1 MGRYSFFI
9 LSFCYRGHYVYA
21 DSSSSDVLLDS
32 GSFIDVS
39 GSGSTIDT
47 ESSTLDS
54 SSSIQQEES
63 TSASFSEES
72 SEEGIQDSLD
82 KNYEYYDLSN
92 PFVFGNTNNGEDSAV
107 DQNIMSRMFTTF
119 ASGGPNTVY
128 AGPNN
133 GWNIT
138 GYFTSWRLDGTLN
151 ATMIANNIDMI
162 VNQARNS
169 FSYVN
174 SRLNGLENWRSSATS
189 SITNLN
195 SSVSSQRTQI
205 SNAFSRISTLE
216 SWKSG
221 VDTNINNLFKDRDAL
236 KSDVANLKV
245 STANNINTI
254 NSVSSRVGTLESKL
268 ANTDIYLSAI
278 LNSMNTHKDQTTA
291 NFSSTFS
298 YLTEINKK
306 LEAENANSSAL
317 LKSMNTHKDQTT
329 TNFSNVVS
337 YLDEINKK
345 NGNLITFSSALLTS
359 MNTHKDQ
366 TTNNFATLSNYLDE
380 INKKNANILTY
391 QSALLTSMNDHK
403 DQTTTNFTSV
413 FNFLDDINKK
423 MTNTNIYLSS
433 MLTSMNTH
441 KDQTKDAMSTIF
453 SYFQDT
459 NKKLDSN
466 NDKLDINNTRM
477 STLITAV
484 NLHKDQT
491 TNNFATLWNYFGSL
505 NSKMD
510 KLISNTNSIG
520 SIWSD
525 VGIITAIT
533 GLHNTW
539 KSKDYS
545 SSVLEDDGNAV
556 KLMKSVT
563 TNINS
568 NLSDVTSVINQLK
581 SNIQAQFDMYFTD
594 GGFFWQAYDK
604 RFNQLESYFDMIYNM
619 DNKDSMLYRLI
630 YFFIDEMTKTRD
642 FVIEINDN
650 LLIANDSLLIIID
663 WLRMIYSKP
672 PNDVSVV
679 VPPFDFNRLQQM
691 LDGLNFGNIVNEA
704 GTNIWDFLS
713 QLIKTLGEIISTAIT
728 GLTDV
733 VGEILDLLGD
743 LINQIIKLIV
753 PENLDFLDTGF
764 GTVKSKID
772 IKFGS
777 FLSLGNQVKEVV
789 QPIDQDFKKVVSIDI
804 MGAKFNPDFST
815 IDWVVVRFR
824 TVMALSIWM
833 SVAIYI
839 YRKITGNGDLIN
851 DN

>member
-9 LSFCYRGHYVYA
+9 LSFCYRGNYVYA

-32 GSFIDVS
+32 SSDVDNS
-39 GSGSTIDT
+39 SSDSIVDSET
-47 ESSTLDS
+47 STLDS
-54 SSSIQQEES
+54 SSSVQQEES
-63 TSASFSEES
+63 TSTSVSEES
-72 SEEGIQDSLD
+72 SEEGVQDSLD

-92 PFVFGNTNNGEDSAV
+92 PFVFGNTDNGEDSTV
-107 DQNIMSRMFTTF
+107 DLNIMPRMFTTF
-119 ASGGPNTVY
+119 ASGGPSTVY

-169 FSYVN
+169 FSFVN
-174 SRLNGLENWRSSATS
+174 SRLNGLENWRSSASNSIS
-189 SITNLN
+189 SLN

-205 SNAFSRISTLE
+205 SNAFSRIAANENNIDALISSRNSHANRLSSLE
-216 SWKSG
+216 SGYTGVSNNVSALITRMNSAESAISG
-221 VDTNINNLFKDRDAL
+221 NSNNISAIIKRLNTAESDISGSKNNIQALITRMNSAESAISGNSNNIQALITRVNRTEDGIAGNSNNIQALIGRMNTVESVLTANEGYFSSMNAHLGKIRENTNILPNLE
-236 KSDVANLKV
+236 
-245 STANNINTI
+245 
-254 NSVSSRVGTLESKL
+254 G
-268 ANTDIYLSAI
+268 Y
-278 LNSMNTHKDQTTA
+278 
-291 NFSSTFS
+291 
-298 YLTEINKK
+298 
-306 LEAENANSSAL
+306 
-317 LKSMNTHKDQTT
+317 LKSMNTHLSNISEKS
-329 TNFSNVVS
+329 FSIDSAVVS
-337 YLDEINKK
+337 VPGFEGFFKSMNGHLSNISSYTKPLESFSGYFLSMNAHLGSIKDSLNGGSVLFPSAIGEIRDFT
-345 NGNLITFSSALLTS
+345 NLIFLGVQSISGFDGYLKHLGTIKDNTASLLNFEGYYKS
-359 MNTHKDQ
+359 MN
-366 TTNNFATLSNYLDE
+366 
-380 INKKNANILTY
+380 
-391 QSALLTSMNDHK
+391 
-403 DQTTTNFTSV
+403 
-413 FNFLDDINKK
+413 
-423 MTNTNIYLSS
+423 
-433 MLTSMNTH
+433 
-441 KDQTKDAMSTIF
+441 
-453 SYFQDT
+453 
-459 NKKLDSN
+459 
-466 NDKLDINNTRM
+466 
-477 STLITAV
+477 
-484 NLHKDQT
+484 LH
-491 TNNFATLWNYFGSL
+491 LG
-505 NSKMD
+505 
-510 KLISNTNSIG
+510 
-520 SIWSD
+520 
-525 VGIITAIT
+525 
-533 GLHNTW
+533 
-539 KSKDYS
+539 
-545 SSVLEDDGNAV
+545 
-556 KLMKSVT
+556 
-563 TNINS
+563 NINEA
-568 NLSDVTSVINQLK
+568 INSLK
-581 SNIQAQFDMYFTD
+581 TNIQAQFDLYFTD
-594 GGFFWQAYDK
+594 GGFFWKAYDE
-604 RFNQLESYFDMIYNM
+604 RFNQLGTYFDMIYNM

-650 LLIANDSLLIIID
+650 LLIANDSILIIID

-672 PNDVSVV
+672 PSNVNVV
-679 VPPFDFNRLQQM
+679 VPSFDFDRLQQM

>member
-1 MGRYSFFI
+1 MINAKKIGKWVGIVFFI

-21 DSSSSDVLLDS
+21 DSDSSDVLLDS
-32 GSFIDVS
+32 SSITDVS
-39 GSGSTIDT
+39 GSDSTVDT
-47 ESSTLDS
+47 ENSTLDS
-54 SSSIQQEES
+54 SSSVQQEES
-63 TSASFSEES
+63 TSTSVSEES
-72 SEEGIQDSLD
+72 SEEGAQDSLD

-92 PFVFGNTNNGEDSAV
+92 PFVFGNTDNGEDSTV
-107 DQNIMSRMFTTF
+107 DLNIMPRMFTTF
-119 ASGGPNTVY
+119 ASGGPSTVY

-169 FSYVN
+169 FSFVN
-174 SRLNGLENWRSSATS
+174 SRLNGLENWRSSASNSIS
-189 SITNLN
+189 SLN

-205 SNAFSRISTLE
+205 SNAFSRIAANENNIDALISSRNSHANRLSSLE
-216 SWKSG
+216 SGYTGVSNNVSALITRMNSAESAISG
-221 VDTNINNLFKDRDAL
+221 NSNNISAIIKRLNTAESDISGSKNNIQALITRMNSAESAISGNSNNIQALITRVNRTEDGITGNSNNIQALIGRMNTVESVLTANEGYFSSMNAHLGQIRENTNILPNLE
-236 KSDVANLKV
+236 
-245 STANNINTI
+245 
-254 NSVSSRVGTLESKL
+254 G
-268 ANTDIYLSAI
+268 Y
-278 LNSMNTHKDQTTA
+278 
-291 NFSSTFS
+291 
-298 YLTEINKK
+298 
-306 LEAENANSSAL
+306 
-317 LKSMNTHKDQTT
+317 LKSMNTHLSNISEKS
-329 TNFSNVVS
+329 FSIDSAVVS
-337 YLDEINKK
+337 VPGFEGFFKSMNGHLSNISSYTKPLESFSGFFSSMNGHLSNISNYTKTLESFSGYFLSINAHLGSIKDSLNGGSVLFPSPIGEIRDFT
-345 NGNLITFSSALLTS
+345 NLIFLGVQSISGFDGYLKHLGTIKDNTASLLNFEGYYKS
-359 MNTHKDQ
+359 MNLH
-366 TTNNFATLSNYLDE
+366 LG
-380 INKKNANILTY
+380 NIT
-391 QSALLTSMNDHK
+391 
-403 DQTTTNFTSV
+403 
-413 FNFLDDINKK
+413 
-423 MTNTNIYLSS
+423 
-433 MLTSMNTH
+433 
-441 KDQTKDAMSTIF
+441 DA
-453 SYFQDT
+453 
-459 NKKLDSN
+459 
-466 NDKLDINNTRM
+466 
-477 STLITAV
+477 
-484 NLHKDQT
+484 
-491 TNNFATLWNYFGSL
+491 
-505 NSKMD
+505 
-510 KLISNTNSIG
+510 
-520 SIWSD
+520 
-525 VGIITAIT
+525 
-533 GLHNTW
+533 
-539 KSKDYS
+539 
-545 SSVLEDDGNAV
+545 
-556 KLMKSVT
+556 
-563 TNINS
+563 INS
-568 NLSDVTSVINQLK
+568 LK
-581 SNIQAQFDMYFTD
+581 TNIQAQFDLYFTD
-594 GGFFWQAYDK
+594 GGFFWKAYDE
-604 RFNQLESYFDMIYNM
+604 RFNQLGTYFDMIYNM

-650 LLIANDSLLIIID
+650 LLIANDSILIIID

-672 PNDVSVV
+672 PSNVNVV
-679 VPPFDFNRLQQM
+679 VPSFDFDRLQQM

>member
-1 MGRYSFFI
+1 MINAKKIGKWVGIVFFI

-21 DSSSSDVLLDS
+21 DSDSSDVLLDS
-32 GSFIDVS
+32 SSITDVS
-39 GSGSTIDT
+39 GSDSTVDT
-47 ESSTLDS
+47 ENCTLDS
-54 SSSIQQEES
+54 SSSVQQEES
-63 TSASFSEES
+63 TSTSVSEES
-72 SEEGIQDSLD
+72 SEEGAQDSLD

-92 PFVFGNTNNGEDSAV
+92 PFVFGNTDNGEDSTV
-107 DQNIMSRMFTTF
+107 DLNIMPRMFTTF
-119 ASGGPNTVY
+119 ASGGPSTVY

-169 FSYVN
+169 FSFVN
-174 SRLNGLENWRSSATS
+174 SRLNGLENWRSSASNSIS
-189 SITNLN
+189 SLN

-205 SNAFSRISTLE
+205 SNAFSRIAANENNIDALISSRNSHANRLSSLE
-216 SWKSG
+216 SGYTGVSNNVSALITRMNSAESAISG
-221 VDTNINNLFKDRDAL
+221 NSNNISAIIKRLNTAESDISGSKNNIQALITRINTAESDISGSKNNIQALIGRMNTVESVLTANEGYFSSMNAHLGQIRENTNILPNLE
-236 KSDVANLKV
+236 
-245 STANNINTI
+245 
-254 NSVSSRVGTLESKL
+254 G
-268 ANTDIYLSAI
+268 Y
-278 LNSMNTHKDQTTA
+278 
-291 NFSSTFS
+291 
-298 YLTEINKK
+298 
-306 LEAENANSSAL
+306 
-317 LKSMNTHKDQTT
+317 LKSMNTHLSNISEKS
-329 TNFSNVVS
+329 FSIDSAVVS
-337 YLDEINKK
+337 VPGFEGFFKSMNGHLSNISSYTKPLESFSGFFSSMNGHLSNISNYTKTLESFSGYFLSINAHLGSIKDSLNGGSVLFPSPIGEIRDFT
-345 NGNLITFSSALLTS
+345 NLIFLGVQSISGFDGYLKHLGTIKDNTASLLNFEGYYKS
-359 MNTHKDQ
+359 MNLH
-366 TTNNFATLSNYLDE
+366 LG
-380 INKKNANILTY
+380 NIT
-391 QSALLTSMNDHK
+391 
-403 DQTTTNFTSV
+403 
-413 FNFLDDINKK
+413 
-423 MTNTNIYLSS
+423 
-433 MLTSMNTH
+433 
-441 KDQTKDAMSTIF
+441 DA
-453 SYFQDT
+453 
-459 NKKLDSN
+459 
-466 NDKLDINNTRM
+466 
-477 STLITAV
+477 
-484 NLHKDQT
+484 
-491 TNNFATLWNYFGSL
+491 
-505 NSKMD
+505 
-510 KLISNTNSIG
+510 
-520 SIWSD
+520 
-525 VGIITAIT
+525 
-533 GLHNTW
+533 
-539 KSKDYS
+539 
-545 SSVLEDDGNAV
+545 
-556 KLMKSVT
+556 
-563 TNINS
+563 INS
-568 NLSDVTSVINQLK
+568 LK
-581 SNIQAQFDMYFTD
+581 TNIQAQFDLYFTD
-594 GGFFWQAYDK
+594 GGFFWKAYDE
-604 RFNQLESYFDMIYNM
+604 RFNQLGTYFDMIYNM

-650 LLIANDSLLIIID
+650 LLIANDSILIIID

-672 PNDVSVV
+672 PSNVNVV
-679 VPPFDFNRLQQM
+679 VPSFDFDRLQQM

>member
-32 GSFIDVS
+32 SSLIDVS
-39 GSGSTIDT
+39 GSDSTIDS
-47 ESSTLDS
+47 ESSPLDS
-54 SSSIQQEES
+54 SSSVQQEES
-63 TSASFSEES
+63 TSTSVSEES

-82 KNYEYYDLSN
+82 QNYEYYDLSN
-92 PFVFGNTNNGEDSAV
+92 PFVFGNINNGEDLAV
-107 DQNIMSRMFTTF
+107 DQNIMPRTFTTF
-119 ASGGPNTVY
+119 AASGPSTVY

-169 FSYVN
+169 FSFVN
-174 SRLNGLENWRSSATS
+174 SRLNGLENWRSSTTS
-189 SITNLN
+189 TISNLN

-205 SNAFSRISTLE
+205 SNAFSRIA
-216 SWKSG
+216 
-221 VDTNINNLFKDRDAL
+221 V
-236 KSDVANLKV
+236 
-245 STANNINTI
+245 
-254 NSVSSRVGTLESKL
+254 
-268 ANTDIYLSAI
+268 
-278 LNSMNTHKDQTTA
+278 
-291 NFSSTFS
+291 
-298 YLTEINKK
+298 TETQI
-306 LEAENANSSAL
+306 
-317 LKSMNTHKDQTT
+317 
-329 TNFSNVVS
+329 
-337 YLDEINKK
+337 
-345 NGNLITFSSALLTS
+345 GNL
-359 MNTHKDQ
+359 
-366 TTNNFATLSNYLDE
+366 
-380 INKKNANILTY
+380 
-391 QSALLTSMNDHK
+391 
-403 DQTTTNFTSV
+403 
-413 FNFLDDINKK
+413 
-423 MTNTNIYLSS
+423 
-433 MLTSMNTH
+433 
-441 KDQTKDAMSTIF
+441 
-453 SYFQDT
+453 
-459 NKKLDSN
+459 
-466 NDKLDINNTRM
+466 
-477 STLITAV
+477 
-484 NLHKDQT
+484 
-491 TNNFATLWNYFGSL
+491 
-505 NSKMD
+505 
-510 KLISNTNSIG
+510 
-520 SIWSD
+520 
-525 VGIITAIT
+525 
-533 GLHNTW
+533 
-539 KSKDYS
+539 S
-545 SSVLEDDGNAV
+545 SSVSQQGTSITSLRNNFNTLDSQVSSIISKNA
-556 KLMKSVT
+556 T
-563 TNINS
+563 QDTQIS
-568 NLSDVTSVINQLK
+568 NLSSAISQQGTSITNLRTDVATLQAQVLSSNDLLQEISNRIRDLTNLVLGMSGKQDTANQHLK
-581 SNIQAQFDMYFTD
+581 SIYDYQQLINAKLLEGNNYLKNISDYQALLNEKLGKIRDYTEPLASIDKSTSFTNDRLKDTNTFLDAINNKFLFLNSEMTLQGTEMLAQTELFKLSNNYLKNISDHQTLLNEKLGKIRDYTEPLASIDKSTSFTNDRLKDTNALLDLINNKFLLLNAEMTLQGTEMLAQTELFKLSNNYLKNISDHQPLLNNKLLSIDNGITNLVTAINSLKTNIQAQFDLYFTD
-594 GGFFWQAYDK
+594 GGFFWKAYDQ
-604 RFNQLESYFDMIYNM
+604 RFNQLETYFDMIYNM

-672 PNDVSVV
+672 PSNVNVV
-679 VPPFDFNRLQQM
+679 VPAFDFDRLQQI

-713 QLIKTLGEIISTAIT
+713 QLIKTLGEIISTAIS